1 MCMVQSAVMLKR
13 LPEDPNPCGGAG
25 VVNGVQSSLQSLLQS
40 LSYAVALVI
49 WQPQLFVA
57 LMAGSVLFVSGALV
71 LYLNFIGA
79 REWLEQRFGQARHY
93 QPMQASGHTEQ
104 A

>member
-1 MCMVQSAVMLKR
+1 MVHSAVVLKR
-13 LPEDPNPCGGAG
+13 LPEDPDACGGAG
-25 VVNGVQSSLQSLLQS
+25 VVNGMQSSLQSLLQS
-40 LSYAVALVI
+40 LSYAVGLVI
-49 WQPQLFVA
+49 WQPQLFVS
-57 LMAGSVLFVSGALV
+57 LMAGSVLIVSGALV

-79 REWLEQRFGQARHY
+79 REWLEQRFGQQRHY